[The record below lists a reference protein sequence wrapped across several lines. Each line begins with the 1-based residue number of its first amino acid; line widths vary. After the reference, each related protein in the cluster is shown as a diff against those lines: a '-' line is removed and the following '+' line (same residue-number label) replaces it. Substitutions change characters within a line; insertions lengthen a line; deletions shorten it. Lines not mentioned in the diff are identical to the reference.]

1 MIYTP
6 RPYQRLI
13 CNFIFDKKRCNV
25 FASPGTGKTSAS
37 IETFAQLKLFGE
49 AKRALILAPK
59 RVAVSTWPNEIDKW
73 RESFGHLSIAAAIG
87 TPDQRLAALRGTPD
101 ILTINY
107 ENIEW
112 LIDQYGDNW
121 PFDMVFADECFVAG
135 TPVSTPDGP
144 KPIESLACGD
154 VVNTPLGPKKVT
166 HAFPKTTQSLVEVCL
181 VNGARI
187 VCTPSHL
194 FWTDSGW
201 KAAKEL
207 GPSSFVFAEVSTL
220 RQDIRN
226 HQIES
231 NDPRIGPV
239 LREAVLDDIPPVAC
253 PAGSEAGSDDKH
265 CCPNKGGWPLEQRGS
280 DAAGD
285 ERETECCL
293 EGATLN
299 PARYAR
305 RERQGHDIGGDACGK
320 APDGRVGVEPA
331 NQNTWL
337 FRAESAELL
346 QAGFRMAGLDDMPGD
361 RRGITQSPCNSD
373 CGCKEGTRLARIGV
387 ASVSH
392 VECRSGT
399 PVYDIEV
406 EDAHEYFVCG
416 VLVHNCTRLK
426 GLRISLQQRQRKDGT
441 MGEEF
446 IAGQGANRAKALA
459 HVAHKH
465 ARRWVNL
472 TGSPAPNGLVDSWG
486 QQWFID
492 GGRRLGNSFTAY
504 SHRWFRSVPGSDPK
518 QQRIEPMPFAQQ
530 QIQEL
535 LAQTSIT
542 IDARDWF
549 DIKEPIERHIFV
561 DLPPKARKQ
570 YDEMQKELFTWIEN
584 HPLEAFSAGV
594 KSLKCLQMASG
605 SVKIS
610 EDKWLPV
617 HDEKIEALKSIV
629 EETNGAPLLVA
640 YQFRADLA
648 RILKAFPRAQSLEK
662 DSKRKEREFREG
674 KIPMLVVHPQSAGHG
689 LDLQHNCNILVDY
702 SSGFN
707 LEFDEQVIERIGPTR
722 QFQIGKDVPVYRY
735 RIIARGTVEQTA
747 VLPSLKNK
755 TSVQDALKDA
765 MNAHKRK

>member
-6 RPYQRLI
+6 REYQRLI
-13 CNFIFDKKRCNV
+13 CDFVFDKKRCNV

-87 TPDQRLAALRGTPD
+87 TPDQRLAALRSTPD

-112 LIDQYGDNW
+112 LVNQYGDNW
-121 PFDMVFADECFVAG
+121 PFDMVFADE
-135 TPVSTPDGP
+135 S
-144 KPIESLACGD
+144 
-154 VVNTPLGPKKVT
+154 
-166 HAFPKTTQSLVEVCL
+166 
-181 VNGARI
+181 
-187 VCTPSHL
+187 
-194 FWTDSGW
+194 
-201 KAAKEL
+201 
-207 GPSSFVFAEVSTL
+207 
-220 RQDIRN
+220 
-226 HQIES
+226 
-231 NDPRIGPV
+231 
-239 LREAVLDDIPPVAC
+239 
-253 PAGSEAGSDDKH
+253 
-265 CCPNKGGWPLEQRGS
+265 
-280 DAAGD
+280 
-285 ERETECCL
+285 
-293 EGATLN
+293 
-299 PARYAR
+299 
-305 RERQGHDIGGDACGK
+305 
-320 APDGRVGVEPA
+320 
-331 NQNTWL
+331 
-337 FRAESAELL
+337 
-346 QAGFRMAGLDDMPGD
+346 
-361 RRGITQSPCNSD
+361 
-373 CGCKEGTRLARIGV
+373 
-387 ASVSH
+387 
-392 VECRSGT
+392 
-399 PVYDIEV
+399 
-406 EDAHEYFVCG
+406 
-416 VLVHNCTRLK
+416 TRLK
-426 GLRISLQQRQRKDGT
+426 GLRISLQTGKKKDGSE
-441 MGEEF
+441 GKEF
-446 IAGQGANRAKALA
+446 IAGQGAKRAKALG
-459 HVAHKH
+459 HIAHKH
-465 ARRWVNL
+465 VRRWVNL

-492 GGRRLGNSFTAY
+492 GGRGLGNSFTAF
-504 SHRWFRSVPGSDPK
+504 SHRWFRSVPGSNPQ
-518 QQRIEPMPFAQQ
+518 QQRIEPMPFAAP
-530 QIQEL
+530 QIQEV
-535 LAQTSIT
+535 LAKSSIT

-549 DIKEPIERHIFV
+549 DIKEPIESHIFI
-561 DLPPKARKQ
+561 DLPPKARRQ

-605 SVKIS
+605 SVKVS

-640 YQFRADLA
+640 YQYRADLE
-648 RILKAFPRAQSLEK
+648 RILKAFPKAQSLEK
-662 DSKRKEREFREG
+662 DSKRKEQAFRDG

-722 QFQIGKDVPVYRY
+722 QFQLGKDVPVYRY
-735 RIIARGTVEQTA
+735 RIIARDTVEQTA